1 MLADRPHKVLKERE
15 GTLTEIQEFFMTDL
29 VEWMDQDGLSVGT
42 VLAED
47 ENEVMGIDDL
57 ASLQRAQQLSKGL

>member
-1 MLADRPHKVLKERE
+1 V
-15 GTLTEIQEFFMTDL
+15 TDL
-29 VEWMDQDGLSVGT
+29 VEWMDQDGLRVGA

-57 ASLQRAQQLSKGL
+57 ASLQRAQQLSKYL